1 MAEAKNIP
9 YIGNGAYCYA
19 NSMSMLLT
27 SIGEEITPFII
38 EVLSGVGL
46 GAFILKGT
54 NLLFFGWEVPDNGID
69 NALKILRFNCIAG
82 KISKTKPAPISQLKE
97 NLKKSPVVIGPL
109 DMGYLV
115 YNPRYLSLRRADHFV
130 LVYGIDKDGVH
141 LHDPAGFPHV
151 ILSID
156 NLKIA
161 WKAKGVGYSEEF
173 YRYWAVPKRIKSPT
187 TNEIHKSAVELFK
200 ALYEHSRKKATREDW
215 IVGKDAILK
224 CADRI
229 RGGKVKKEEI
239 EHLTHFALPLGAK
252 RALDY
257 VSFFNAFDSKLADLK
272 KRQAVLFGKVH
283 TFAVDEGWG
292 KMIIGLEEL
301 SEIEEEFRISLLSK

>member
-1 MAEAKNIP
+1 MTEKQNIP

-19 NSMSMLLT
+19 NSVAMLLA
-27 SIGEEITPFII
+27 SVGEEITPLTI

-54 NLLFFGWEVPDNGID
+54 NLLFFGCEVPDNGID
-69 NALKILRFNCIAG
+69 NALRILGFDYLVG
-82 KISKTKPAPISQLKE
+82 SVSKEKPAPISQLKE
-97 NLKKSPVVIGPL
+97 NLKKSPIVIGPL

-115 YNPRYLSLRRADHFV
+115 YNPYYLSLRGADHFV
-130 LVYGIDKDGVH
+130 LVYGVDKNGVH

-156 NLKIA
+156 NLKVA
-161 WKAKGVGYSEEF
+161 WRAKGVWYSEEF
-173 YRYWAVPKRIKSPT
+173 YRYWAAPKRIKSPAAD
-187 TNEIHKSAVELFK
+187 EIHKSAIELFK
-200 ALYEHSRKKATREDW
+200 SLYKHSCKRATGENW

-224 CADRI
+224 FADRI
-229 RGGKVKKEEI
+229 RSGKVEQGEI

-257 VSFFNAFDSKLADLK
+257 VSFFNVFDGRLADLK
-272 KRQAVLFGKVH
+272 KKQAILFGKVH
-283 TFAVDEGWG
+283 TFAVDKDWK
-292 KMIIGLEEL
+292 KMIISLEEL